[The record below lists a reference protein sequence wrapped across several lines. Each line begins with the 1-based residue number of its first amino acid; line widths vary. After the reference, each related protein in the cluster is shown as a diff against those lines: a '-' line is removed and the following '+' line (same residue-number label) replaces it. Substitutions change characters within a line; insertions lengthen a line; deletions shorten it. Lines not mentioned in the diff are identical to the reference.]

1 MNLQTPKP
9 IGNYRWRIVALLFF
23 ATTIN
28 YIDRNVLS
36 FTMIDEG
43 FRKTMLG
50 LPEHATLTQENIN
63 RFKELM
69 GYVDAA
75 FKTAYA
81 LGFLMVG
88 WFIDKVGTRIGFT
101 WSIIVWSLAG
111 MANAFVNSIRG
122 LSITR
127 FMLGIGEAG
136 NFPSAIKSVAEWFPK
151 RERSF
156 ATGVLNAGTNVG
168 VIATALAVPYLTIQ
182 CGWRTSFVITGLL
195 GIVLVLFWLWIYK
208 KPENHHQVSS
218 EELEY
223 IHSDKN
229 ESTNEKVKISWA
241 KLLTYKQTWALVVC
255 KFLADPIWYFY
266 LTWLPDF
273 FNSNESLHEK
283 LDLKNIGLPFLVIYL
298 VSDVGSIF
306 FGWLSSKLVR
316 IGWEV
321 GKARKTTML
330 LCGLCV
336 VPIFFASIT
345 QNIYVAIALIALATA
360 AHQGW
365 SANVYTMGS
374 DMFPKSA
381 VSSVIG
387 IGGMFGAVG
396 GIILASTAGIIR
408 VKFGYLPLFIMAGVN
423 YLMALGIIQLLIPK
437 WQPISLSDDFNKSKA
452 LNLKS

>member
-1 MNLQTPKP
+1 LALGKIEEKVMKIVNAHTP

-50 LPEHATLTQENIN
+50 LPEDATLTQENIN

-81 LGFLMVG
+81 LGFLIVG
-88 WFIDKVGTRIGFT
+88 WFIDKVGTRIGFMC
-101 WSIIVWSLAG
+101 SIIVWSLAG
-111 MANAFVNSIRG
+111 MANALVSSVRSLAF
-122 LSITR
+122 TR

-151 RERSF
+151 KERSF
-156 ATGVLNAGTNVG
+156 ATGLLNAGANVG
-168 VIATALAVPYLTIQ
+168 VIATAFAVPYITLNY
-182 CGWRTSFVITGLL
+182 GWRWSFVITGFL
-195 GIVLVLFWLWIYK
+195 GMVLVLFWLKVYK
-208 KPENHHQVSS
+208 KPEEHTRISKA
-218 EELEY
+218 ELDH
-223 IHSDKN
+223 IHSDKD
-229 ESTNEKVKISWA
+229 EPMDGSAKVSWA
-241 KLLTYKQTWALVVC
+241 RLLTYKQTWALVVC
-255 KFLADPIWYFY
+255 KFLADPIWFFY

-273 FNSNESLHEK
+273 FNSSESLDQK
-283 LDLKNIGLPFLVIYL
+283 LDLKNIGIPFLVIYL
-298 VSDVGSIF
+298 VSDMGSIF
-306 FGWLSSKLVR
+306 FGWLSSKFVSM
-316 IGWEV
+316 GWEV
-321 GKARKTTML
+321 GRARKTTML

-345 QNIYVAIALIALATA
+345 NNIYIAVGLIALATA

-365 SANVYTMGS
+365 SANVFTMGS
-374 DMFPKSA
+374 DMFPKNT

-387 IGGMFGAVG
+387 IGGMFGALG

-423 YLMALGIIQLLIPK
+423 YLIALGIVQLLIPK
-437 WQPISLSDDFNKSKA
+437 WQRIAS
-452 LNLKS
+452 